1 MKLNN
6 STKNRKP
13 YQTPAVVYE
22 GKVATRA
29 GSNPANPLNND
40 DLFN

>member
-29 GSNPANPLNND
+29 GSIPGATAND